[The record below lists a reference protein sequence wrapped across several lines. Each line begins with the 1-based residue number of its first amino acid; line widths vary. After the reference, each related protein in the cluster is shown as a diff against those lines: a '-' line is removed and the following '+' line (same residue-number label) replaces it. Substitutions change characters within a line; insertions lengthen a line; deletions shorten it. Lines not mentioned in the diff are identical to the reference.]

1 MAGARSDIGVKSV
14 QVTLDVLEAV
24 AFADREMGVTEL
36 AVRLE
41 LTKGT
46 IFRHLKTLVERGYLS
61 QNAVTSRYRLGVKS
75 HLLGLMA
82 TASIDLLSAS
92 EQAMNELRE
101 ETGQTVVLSA
111 IETKAVR
118 VVSAVMGKSAIEIG
132 VRAGSELQFHA
143 SAQGKIG
150 LAFSRRP
157 PIARLQRQTL
167 ARFTDNTITSWEAL
181 RRELERVRAQGWA
194 TAPEQAMLGINAL
207 AAPILDETGEG
218 VGSLAIVGSIQFV
231 RREPA
236 PAQISAVKA
245 AALRVSRNLGYQ
257 ETGRGRAVA

>member
-1 MAGARSDIGVKSV
+1 MSGRSDVGVKSV
-14 QVTLDVLEAV
+14 QVALDVLEAV

-36 AVRLE
+36 ATKLK

-61 QNAVTSRYRLGVKS
+61 QNAATSRYRLGVKS

-101 ETGQTVVLSA
+101 AAGQTVVLSA
-111 IETKAVR
+111 VETRAIR
-118 VVSAVMGKSAIEIG
+118 VITTVMGKSAIEIG

-167 ARFTDNTITSWEAL
+167 TRFTEHTVTSWDAL
-181 RRELERVRAQGWA
+181 RRELERVRTQGWA

-207 AAPILDETGEG
+207 AAPILDETGDC
-218 VGSLAIVGSIQFV
+218 VGSLAIVGSIQFI
-231 RREPA
+231 RREPDA
-236 PAQISAVKA
+236 TQIAAVKQA
-245 AALRVSRNLGYQ
+245 AQNVSRNLGYHDAS
-257 ETGRGRAVA
+257 RNRAVA